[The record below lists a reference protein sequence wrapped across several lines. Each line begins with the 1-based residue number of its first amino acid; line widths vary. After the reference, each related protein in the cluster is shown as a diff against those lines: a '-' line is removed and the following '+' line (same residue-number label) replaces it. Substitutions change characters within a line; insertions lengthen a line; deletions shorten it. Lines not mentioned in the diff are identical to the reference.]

1 MLSAYF
7 RDVAHKRT
15 MLELLQERDAIQH
28 ESSQE
33 LGRKF
38 HNFDIECVDV
48 LIGKPDTAEAG
59 GKIETLLEQLR
70 LRQLSLEQ
78 VETYAKQVTAS
89 EKLRALNEAQATAA
103 MQTKL
108 TNSLVQV
115 QIVENEAE
123 AQLAKARKEAEQKI
137 ITAQAESQQR
147 ILAGRGEGARIL
159 QEGLSEASVMVRKI
173 QSFTD
178 PRLYALSIVA
188 QNLARSSQPL
198 VPERVFIAGGGNGHA
213 TDGLPVGAGATA
225 GTGLLG
231 MLLSLLVAEKSGFD
245 AAGLPGGN
253 VLQEFSD
260 KISKQAM
267 ENIEEA
273 MKANVG
279 SVANG
284 NVDLNLEVADP
295 SKTVASRPRPQPQ
308 PVEAATT
315 TASKS

>member
-1 MLSAYF
+1 
-7 RDVAHKRT
+7 
-15 MLELLQERDAIQH
+15 MLELLQERDSIQH

-89 EKLRALNEAQATAA
+89 EKLRLLNEAQATAA

-137 ITAQAESQQR
+137 VTAQAESQQR
-147 ILAGRGEGARIL
+147 ILAGRGEGARIF
-159 QEGLSEASVMVRKI
+159 QEGLSEASVLVRKI

-188 QNLARSSQPL
+188 QNLAREQPA
-198 VPERVFIAGGGNGHA
+198 AGSRARLHRRGRWRQQRPFG
-213 TDGLPVGAGATA
+213 DGLPGRIGCNAGS
-225 GTGLLG
+225 GLLG
-231 MLLSLLVAEKSGFD
+231 MLLSLLVAEKSGFRL
-245 AAGLPGGN
+245 AGHARGN
-253 VLQEFSD
+253 VLQEFCRQD
-260 KISKQAM
+260 LQAGHG
-267 ENIEEA
+267 EHGGGHEGQRGFGGQWKCRFEP
-273 MKANVG
+273 G
-279 SVANG
+279 SV
-284 NVDLNLEVADP
+284 
-295 SKTVASRPRPQPQ
+295 RPFEDRCVQAK
-308 PVEAATT
+308 AAAGRGGHNNRQQVLMSPGGWT
-315 TASKS
+315 